1 LLLIADPRSFHS
13 RKEPPVPE
21 NVLQLDPRD
30 NVLVAL
36 TTLDLGA
43 QVRYGQA
50 SCTITETVPAKHKLA
65 LVDLKPGDL
74 IILYGMV
81 VGEAVEPIRRGGVIS
96 TRNIRHRAGDYSA
109 ERKPVAATL
118 PDPAPWAGRSFQGY
132 HRADGQ
138 VGTRNYWIVL
148 PLVFCEN
155 RNVEQMQAALE
166 EELGYG
172 RTKARYRQHVRE
184 LIARHKNGDGVAEA
198 VAEVVHEFRAERVF
212 PNLDGVR
219 FITHQQGCGET
230 RQDSQALCRLLAGYI
245 HHPNVAGATVLSL
258 GCQHAQ
264 STLLMDELRRLDP
277 QLRKPLIVVDQQS
290 CGQEASLMNLA
301 LDKTFAALA
310 EANRA
315 QRQPA
320 PLSAL
325 TVGLQCGG
333 SDGFSGISA
342 NPTVGYVS
350 DVVVGLGGKTILS
363 EFPELHGVEQELIN
377 RCVSDDLAARFRDL
391 MQTYQGRA
399 RAVNSGFEM
408 NPSPGN
414 IRDGLTTDAIKS
426 AGAARKGGTAPVT
439 GVIDYP
445 DYATAQ
451 GLTLQCTP
459 GNDVESVTAQVG
471 AGSNIVLF
479 TTGLGTP
486 TGNPIAPVVKIS
498 TNSTTGTRMSD
509 IIDFNAGPIVTGE
522 STIASAASE
531 LLELSLAVASGE
543 RLTKAELNGQVDFIP
558 WRRGLSL

>member
-1 LLLIADPRSFHS
+1 
-13 RKEPPVPE
+13 VPE

-36 TTLDLGA
+36 ASLDLGA
-43 QVRYGQA
+43 QIRYGQPA
-50 SCTITETVPAKHKLA
+50 STCTLVESIPAKHKLA

-81 VGEAVEPIRRGGVIS
+81 VGEVVEPIRRGGLIS
-96 TRNIRHRAGDYSA
+96 TRNIRHRAADYSA
-109 ERKPVAATL
+109 ERKPVSVDL
-118 PDPAPWAGRSFQGY
+118 PDPSPWAGRTFMGY

-155 RNVEQMQAALE
+155 RNVEQMQQALE

-172 RTKARYRQHVRE
+172 RANNAYRRHVRE
-184 LIARHKNGDGVAEA
+184 LIARHKNGDVNSIAETVAA
-198 VAEVVHEFRAERVF
+198 FRAERLF
-212 PNLDGVR
+212 PNIDGVR
-219 FITHQQGCGET
+219 FITHQGGCGET
-230 RQDSQALCRLLAGYI
+230 RQDSQALCGLLAGYI

-258 GCQHAQ
+258 GCQNAQ
-264 STLLMDELRRLDP
+264 AGLLIEELRARDP
-277 QLRKPLIVVDQQS
+277 QLRKPVLLVDQQS
-290 CGQEASLMNLA
+290 SGHEASLMSQA

-315 QRQPA
+315 QRRPA

-350 DVVVGLGGKTILS
+350 DLIVGLGGKTILS

-377 RCVSDDLAARFRDL
+377 RCASDELAQRFRDL
-391 MQTYQGRA
+391 MQRYQARA
-399 RAVNSGFEM
+399 RAVGSGFEA

-426 AGAARKGGTAPVT
+426 AGAARKGGAAPVT

-445 DYATAQ
+445 EYVAAQ

-486 TGNPIAPVVKIS
+486 TGNPIAPVVKIA
-498 TNSTTGTRMSD
+498 TNAATAARMSD
-509 IIDFNAGPIVTGE
+509 IIDFDAGPIVTGE
-522 STIASAASE
+522 KTIASAAAE
-531 LLELSLAVASGE
+531 LFELALSVAGGE
-543 RLTKAELNGQVDFIP
+543 RLSKAELNGQMDFIP

>member
-1 LLLIADPRSFHS
+1 M
-13 RKEPPVPE
+13 PE

-43 QVRYGQA
+43 QVRYGQS

-81 VGEAVEPIRRGGVIS
+81 VGEVVEPIRRGGVIS
-96 TRNIRHRAGDYSA
+96 TRNIRHRAADYSA
-109 ERKPVAATL
+109 ARAPRPVTL
-118 PDPAPWAGRSFQGY
+118 PDPALWRDRTFLGY

-155 RNVEQMQAALE
+155 RNVEQMQHALE

-172 RTKARYRQHVRE
+172 RTKIRYRQHVRD
-184 LIARHKNGDGVAEA
+184 LIARHNAGKTTATADALT
-198 VAEVVHEFRAERVF
+198 EFRAERVF
-212 PNLDGVR
+212 SNLDGVR
-219 FITHQQGCGET
+219 FITHHGGCGET
-230 RQDSQALCRLLAGYI
+230 HQDSRALCRLLAGYI

-264 STLLMDELRRLDP
+264 STLLMEEMRSLDP
-277 QLRKPLIVVDQQS
+277 QLRKPLIIVDQQS
-290 CGQEASLMNLA
+290 CGQESSLLNLA

-310 EANRA
+310 DANRA

-333 SDGFSGISA
+333 SDGFSGLSA
-342 NPTVGYVS
+342 NPTVGYLS
-350 DVVVGLGGKTILS
+350 DIVVQLGGKTILS

-377 RCVSDDLAARFRDL
+377 RCVTDELAARFRDL

-399 RAVNSGFEM
+399 RAVNSGFEA

-426 AGAARKGGTAPVT
+426 AGAARKGGTAPIA

-445 DYATAQ
+445 DYVAAQ

-486 TGNPIAPVVKIS
+486 TGNPIAPVVKIA
-498 TNSTTGTRMSD
+498 TNTTTATRMSD

-522 STIASAASE
+522 SNIVSAASE
-531 LLELSLAVASGE
+531 LLELSLAVASGD
-543 RLTKAELNGQVDFIP
+543 RLTKAELNGQTDFIP

>member
-1 LLLIADPRSFHS
+1 M
-13 RKEPPVPE
+13 PE

-36 TTLDLGA
+36 ATLDLGA
-43 QVRYGQA
+43 QVRYGQS

-155 RNVEQMQAALE
+155 RNIEQMQDALE

-172 RTKARYRQHVRE
+172 RTKIHYRQHVRD
-184 LIARHKNGDGVAEA
+184 LIARHNNGDGIAEA
-198 VAEVVHEFRAERVF
+198 VAEFRTERVF

-264 STLLMDELRRLDP
+264 STLLIDELRALDP
-277 QLRKPLIVVDQQS
+277 ELRKPVIVVDQQS

-301 LDKTFAALA
+301 LDKTFAGLTD
-310 EANRA
+310 ANRA

-377 RCVSDDLAARFRDL
+377 RCVTDELAARFRDL

-445 DYATAQ
+445 DYVAAQ

-498 TNSTTGTRMSD
+498 TNTTTGTRMSD

-531 LLELSLAVASGE
+531 LMELSLAVASGE
-543 RLTKAELNGQVDFIP
+543 RLTKAEMNGQIDFIP